1 MKNRR
6 KILAIDDDRQALDL
20 IEAMLAPRGYEVITA
35 ESGEEVIAL
44 ASNVKPDLILLDV
57 MMPRMDGYSVLAM
70 IKSNAASKDIPV
82 VMVTAVGYELNK
94 QLADR
99 LGAVGYMTKPVS
111 STELL
116 AEVARHLPVS

>member
-1 MKNRR
+1 MKNRP
-6 KILAIDDDRQALDL
+6 KILAIDDDEQARDL
-20 IEAMLAPRGYEVITA
+20 IEAVLAPRGYEVITA
-35 ESGEEVIAL
+35 ESGEQGIAL
-44 ASNVKPDLILLDV
+44 ASKVKPALILLDI
-57 MMPRMDGYSVLAM
+57 MMPSMDGYSALAM

-111 STELL
+111 SAELL
-116 AEVARHLPVS
+116 AEVARHLRVL

>member
-1 MKNRR
+1 MENRP
-6 KILAIDDDRQALDL
+6 KILAIDDDEQARDL
-20 IEAMLAPRGYEVITA
+20 IEAVLTPRGYNVITA

-44 ASNVKPDLILLDV
+44 VANVKPALILLDI
-57 MMPRMDGYSVLAM
+57 MMPRMDGYSVLAV

-99 LGAVGYMTKPVS
+99 LGAVGYLTKPVS
-111 STELL
+111 SVELL
-116 AEVARHLPVS
+116 AEVARHLPIL